1 MLLAYA
7 QLALSMALGGLTF
20 PAAKAFVAYVPPLEA
35 AFLRFVL
42 VAVVLAPF
50 MVRAGRA
57 WLPPGAKAAGDLV
70 IFSLFG
76 MVLFNVFL
84 FAGLAATSAVTAG
97 IITSTIPAA
106 TAICAALMLGE
117 RIGRNGVWAIMLA
130 VAGVAAINIAPKGV
144 AGPVDTTF
152 GNLLVFGAVVA
163 EGLYGVFSRRITGRM
178 PVFAISFWANVAAAV
193 MVAPFVVPGMSLER
207 LAAVPPH
214 IALAFVVTGLGS
226 GLLAVVLWLNGVK
239 IVPVGRAGVF
249 TAMMPA
255 TAVIVAVTVL
265 GEPFVLAHAIGLVC
279 VLLAIAVGTGAIG
292 SRRNAPVVPSPDR
305 G

>member
-1 MLLAYA
+1 MLLAYF
-7 QLALSMALGGLTF
+7 QLALAMSMGGLTF
-20 PAAKAFVAYVPPLEA
+20 PAAKAFVAHVPPLEA

-42 VAVVLAPF
+42 VAVVLLPF
-50 MVRAGRA
+50 TVRGGRA
-57 WLPPGAKAAGDLV
+57 WLPPGGKATGDLL

-106 TAICAALMLGE
+106 TAICAALILRE
-117 RIGRNGVWAIMLA
+117 RIGRNGLWAILLA
-130 VAGVAAINIAPKGV
+130 VLGVAAINVAPGGA
-144 AGPVDTTF
+144 AGPADTVV
-152 GNLLVFGAVVA
+152 GNMLVFGAVVA
-163 EGLYGVFSRRITGRM
+163 EGLYGVFARRITGRM
-178 PVFAISFWANVAAAV
+178 PVFAISFWANLAAAV

-207 LAAVPPH
+207 LAAVPWPL
-214 IALAFVVTGLGS
+214 ALAFVVTGLGS

-239 IVPVGRAGVF
+239 VVPAGRAGIF

-255 TAVIVAVTVL
+255 TGVVVAVAVL
-265 GEPFVLAHAIGLVC
+265 DEPFVAAHAVGLVC
-279 VLLAIAVGTGAIG
+279 VLLAIAVGTGVFG
-292 SRRNAPVVPSPDR
+292 RRRETPVVPAPDR